1 MVDVAQNID
10 VAVDV
15 PDTALVAVADIVLTA
30 AAVVGIELAVSE
42 VEVVVALLKVASPNL
57 EFFCMD

>member
-1 MVDVAQNID
+1 MVDVAQNIA

-42 VEVVVALLKVASPNL
+42 VEVVVALLKVA
-57 EFFCMD
+57 

>member
-1 MVDVAQNID
+1 MVDVAQNIA
-10 VAVDV
+10 VAVD
-15 PDTALVAVADIVLTA
+15 VADIVLTA